1 MWMITS
7 PYLYAECWNTVKMI
21 EHHWNET
28 AKTKMT
34 ACDLHTLKYY
44 MQSPS
49 HWRWWV
55 LHQGQV
61 IETIN
66 IHYQHPSLSEPSC
79 CQDHPKKQ
87 LAHWSAWQQWHTPQ
101 PRVPGQTLRL
111 FCDRSRRQLQDR
123 PRQRPGH
130 HRSKWQR
137 PAGWQPA
144 WEFVPPQSSC
154 FHPPGPHF
162 EVNHRDVGSGH
173 RQIGVAG
180 NLFQKMSELSLEAH
194 HMSGSAKLTL
204 RYFVRW
210 AKKCWCSPVHPRK
223 KKLHPGSWQH

>member
-79 CQDHPKKQ
+79 CRITPRNNLPIGQHGSNGILRSHEFLDRLYGFSVIAVAASFRIAPGNGRATIGPNGKGQ
-87 LAHWSAWQQWHTPQ
+87 LGGNQ
-101 PRVPGQTLRL
+101 PGNL
-111 FCDRSRRQLQDR
+111 C
-123 PRQRPGH
+123 
-130 HRSKWQR
+130 HRSQVASIPQARTLKWII
-137 PAGWQPA
+137 GM
-144 WEFVPPQSSC
+144 WE
-154 FHPPGPHF
+154 
-162 EVNHRDVGSGH
+162 
-173 RQIGVAG
+173 VAI
-180 NLFQKMSELSLEAH
+180 A
-194 HMSGSAKLTL
+194 
-204 RYFVRW
+204 R
-210 AKKCWCSPVHPRK
+210 
-223 KKLHPGSWQH
+223 